1 MFPLLGSVD
10 IQHFT
15 TREQILKKKIT
26 VADRQIVGNAWP
38 DFTISNYLR
47 IAIYAGSAREEL

>member
-1 MFPLLGSVD
+1 MYQLLTK
-10 IQHFT
+10 IQQNF
-15 TREQILKKKIT
+15 KKKIT